1 MNGGLTIITVNLK
14 DLYDW
19 CKEDVFVEITEE
31 MLEAM
36 KAADRQ
42 ESAYKRRTYYHRAHY
57 TLDMGDGIANEC
69 VIKQETPEEAY
80 IKKEIEKILTAALNT
95 LTEAQ
100 QRRLKLYY
108 FDGMRYS
115 QISRMEGVTDG
126 SISSS
131 IKSALKHLSKQKKV
145 NQFKE

>member
-1 MNGGLTIITVNLK
+1 MITVNLK
-14 DLYDW
+14 DLYYW

-31 MLEAM
+31 MQEAM
-36 KAADRQ
+36 KTADRQ
-42 ESAYKRRTYYHRAHY
+42 ESAYKRRTYYHQAHY

-69 VIKQETPEEAY
+69 VTKPETPEEVY
-80 IKKEIEKILTAALNT
+80 IKKETEEMLTAAITT

-115 QISRMEGVTDG
+115 QIARMEGVTGG
-126 SISSS
+126 SISGS
-131 IKSALKHLSKQKKV
+131 IKSALKHLINQKKV
-145 NQFKE
+145 KQFKE

>member
-1 MNGGLTIITVNLK
+1 MITVNLK
-14 DLYDW
+14 DLYYW
-19 CKEDVFVEITEE
+19 YKEDVFVEITEE

-42 ESAYKRRTYYHRAHY
+42 ESAYKRRTYYNRAHY
-57 TLDMGDGIANEC
+57 TLDMGDGIENEC
-69 VIKQETPEEAY
+69 VTKPETPEEAY
-80 IKKEIEKILTAALNT
+80 IKNETEEMLTAALNT

-115 QISRMEGVTDG
+115 QIARMEGVTDG
-126 SISSS
+126 SISGS

-145 NQFKE
+145 KQFKE

>member
-1 MNGGLTIITVNLK
+1 MITVNLK
-14 DLYDW
+14 DLYYW
-19 CKEDVFVEITEE
+19 CKEDIFVEITEE

-69 VIKQETPEEAY
+69 VIKPETPEEIY
-80 IKKEIEKILTAALNT
+80 IREETGAMILAAIGE

-115 QISRMEGVTDG
+115 QIARMEGVTDG
-126 SISSS
+126 SISGS
-131 IKSALKHLSKQKKV
+131 IKSALKYLSKQKKV
-145 NQFKE
+145 KQFKE